1 MRKNSISS
9 KILSAIGEKSK
20 DLLDLGV
27 TILFDPKT
35 TMQGVSLYRD
45 HRFYSSTVRK
55 GVYNLKR
62 YKYLEE
68 RVVRNEKK
76 LYLTSKGRI
85 AIIKNIL
92 RDKKQKELKWDRKW
106 RAVIFDIPEASRRD
120 RDFLRRELQWI
131 GFKEM
136 QKSVWVF
143 PYNFE
148 KELDALLKFWKFE
161 FQGDIRFLTIEKME
175 DSDLK
180 DFFNLN

>member
-20 DLLDLGV
+20 DLLDLGA
-27 TILFDPKT
+27 TILLDPKT
-35 TMQGVSLYRD
+35 TMQGVSLYCD

-92 RDKKQKELKWDRKW
+92 RDKKQKELKWDGKW
-106 RAVIFDIPEASRRD
+106 RAVIFDIPEASRKD

-175 DSDLK
+175 DSDLE